1 MNYGRWFAVRG
12 PRFILQRGARLV
24 RRYGLSSD
32 VAVDRIL
39 GCLDTLARFG
49 CAPTFPTPGVVAQ
62 RYPEVIRR
70 IQDAGAEIA
79 VHSYHHVDLSALSL
93 PAAVA
98 QLERAVQTFERL
110 GIDVR
115 GFRCPYLGWSD
126 QLLNSLP
133 PGMFEYSSNE
143 AVRFEPDNSSAAAG
157 GEFYSK
163 LEGFYRGKAF
173 SDTVCLPSTR
183 PNFIEIPAC
192 VPDDL
197 QLHDGLGLGP
207 EGIADVWG
215 EMFDQ
220 IHGRGELFTLLFHP
234 ELGAFC
240 EAAFATLLGR
250 ASRSSVPVWF
260 ARLRDVSE
268 WWREKAAFR
277 VEAGETDAGLRLSF
291 DCSPR
296 ATVLAKGLQSGIS
309 GRPWDG
315 EYFQIRDRTLTIGP
329 GPRPFVGVPP
339 SASPPT
345 TAFLREQ
352 GYLVETGDSARRCA
366 IYLDTGTLE
375 ALSSAQLVRRIES
388 FPGPLVRFWR
398 WPNGAKSALC
408 VTGDLDALTL
418 VDYVGRLVAS

>member
-98 QLERAVQTFERL
+98 QLARAVETFERL

-260 ARLRDVSE
+260 PRLRDVSE

-291 DCSPR
+291 DCSPPR
-296 ATVLAKGLQSGIS
+296 HGTCERLAK
-309 GRPWDG
+309 
-315 EYFQIRDRTLTIGP
+315 RDFGAAVGWGVLPDQGSYPHHR
-329 GPRPFVGVPP
+329 PRPAPVCRRASLRFSSNHGLPP
-339 SASPPT
+339 RAGLS
-345 TAFLREQ
+345 R
-352 GYLVETGDSARRCA
+352 GNRRFRA
-366 IYLDTGTLE
+366 P
-375 ALSSAQLVRRIES
+375 VRHL
-388 FPGPLVRFWR
+388 P
-398 WPNGAKSALC
+398 
-408 VTGDLDALTL
+408 
-418 VDYVGRLVAS
+418 